1 MTEQAKLLTE
11 AQWRNVFAY
20 NVDIALDY
28 IRERGL
34 IAEEPVDPLLVE
46 ARKIVYRANV
56 SGGLSYSD
64 FADRVAR
71 GKEDSDLEVQIAL
84 AALHRGIE
92 IGEAN
97 RKELTREMVR
107 EADILASHERNYG
120 DFLDRLT
127 ELLNAALQEQLK

>member
-1 MTEQAKLLTE
+1 MTHTKLLTE
-11 AQWRNVFAY
+11 AEWRNVFAY
-20 NVDIALDY
+20 NSDIALDY

-46 ARKIVYRANV
+46 AWKVVGEWAEHTFGQDSSAVAHYGSDKV
-56 SGGLSYSD
+56 SEDTNTRLAMLGL
-64 FADRVAR
+64 R
-71 GKEDSDLEVQIAL
+71 
-84 AALHRGIE
+84 RGIE

-107 EADILASHERNYG
+107 EADILASHEQNYG